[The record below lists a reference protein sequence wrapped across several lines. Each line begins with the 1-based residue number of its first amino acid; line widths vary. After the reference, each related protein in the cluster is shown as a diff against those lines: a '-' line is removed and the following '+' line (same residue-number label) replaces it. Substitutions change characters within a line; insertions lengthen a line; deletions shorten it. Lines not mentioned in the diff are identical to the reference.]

1 VFADS
6 TWAETDFLREI
17 ARRTG
22 CGLLLDVNNMFVSA
36 VNHGFDP
43 DRYLA
48 DFPLEAVSEIH
59 LAAYAEDTDDA
70 GLPLLIDAQFAGSRR
85 RVVPLRRGDPSARSN
100 AWVKRSGLPT

>member
-59 LAAYAEDTDDA
+59 LAGYAEDTDDA
-70 GLPLLIDAQFAGSRR
+70 GLPLLIDARNSPVRDAGWSLYAAAIRR
-85 RVVPLRRGDPSARSN
+85 LGATPG
-100 AWVKRSGLPT
+100 

>member
-1 VFADS
+1 MFADS

-59 LAAYAEDTDDA
+59 LAGYAEDTDDA
-70 GLPLLIDAQFAGSRR
+70 SLPLLIDARNSPVRDAAWSLYAAAIRR
-85 RVVPLRRGDPSARSN
+85 LGATPG
-100 AWVKRSGLPT
+100 

>member
-59 LAAYAEDTDDA
+59 LASYPEDTDDA
-70 GLPLLIDAQFAGSRR
+70 GQPLLIDARNSPVRDAAWSLYAAAIRR
-85 RVVPLRRGDPSARSN
+85 LGATPG
-100 AWVKRSGLPT
+100 

>member
-22 CGLLLDVNNMFVSA
+22 CGLLLDVNNMLVSA

-59 LAAYAEDTDDA
+59 LAGYAEDTDDA
-70 GLPLLIDAQFAGSRR
+70 GLPLLIDARNSPVRDAAWSLYAAAIRR
-85 RVVPLRRGDPSARSN
+85 LGATPG
-100 AWVKRSGLPT
+100 

>member
-43 DRYLA
+43 DRYLV

-59 LAAYAEDTDDA
+59 LAGYAEDTDDA
-70 GLPLLIDAQFAGSRR
+70 GLPLLIDARNSPVRDAAWSLYAAAIRR
-85 RVVPLRRGDPSARSN
+85 LGATPG
-100 AWVKRSGLPT
+100 

>member
-1 VFADS
+1 VLADS

-59 LAAYAEDTDDA
+59 LAGYAEDTDDA
-70 GLPLLIDAQFAGSRR
+70 GLPLLIDARNSPVRDAAWSLYAAAIRR
-85 RVVPLRRGDPSARSN
+85 LGATPG
-100 AWVKRSGLPT
+100 